1 MSQLVQI
8 APGVVFSADV
18 LGADWARKYQ
28 QITEIE
34 VPNGHAQS
42 AARRN
47 RPAKDLTELKRAGA
61 SRIRLKSSPP
71 DRFMSPLAASLFGCR
86 DTDEITPSTP
96 VATSNRIRCG
106 EPSMASGTFPLKSG
120 CAIHISR

>member
-47 RPAKDLTELKRAGA
+47 RAAKETGQAIGE
-61 SRIRLKSSPP
+61 STSSQ
-71 DRFMSPLAASLFGCR
+71 MSLL
-86 DTDEITPSTP
+86 
-96 VATSNRIRCG
+96 
-106 EPSMASGTFPLKSG
+106 
-120 CAIHISR
+120 

>member
-1 MSQLVQI
+1 MSQFVQI

-42 AARRN
+42 ATWRN
-47 RPAKDLTELKRAGA
+47 RPAKETGQTIDEST
-61 SRIRLKSSPP
+61 SSQ
-71 DRFMSPLAASLFGCR
+71 MSLL
-86 DTDEITPSTP
+86 
-96 VATSNRIRCG
+96 
-106 EPSMASGTFPLKSG
+106 
-120 CAIHISR
+120 

>member
-28 QITEIE
+28 QISEIE

-42 AARRN
+42 TTRRGP
-47 RPAKDLTELKRAGA
+47 PAKEADQ
-61 SRIRLKSSPP
+61 
-71 DRFMSPLAASLFGCR
+71 
-86 DTDEITPSTP
+86 
-96 VATSNRIRCG
+96 
-106 EPSMASGTFPLKSG
+106 
-120 CAIHISR
+120 AIHESTSSQMSLL

>member
-42 AARRN
+42 ATRRN
-47 RPAKDLTELKRAGA
+47 RPAKG
-61 SRIRLKSSPP
+61 
-71 DRFMSPLAASLFGCR
+71 
-86 DTDEITPSTP
+86 
-96 VATSNRIRCG
+96 
-106 EPSMASGTFPLKSG
+106 
-120 CAIHISR
+120 